1 MMPGVYLGLGS
12 NIGDREAHIT
22 QALQLISEI
31 CEVKKKSHLYLTE
44 PVGDIKQDWFLNN
57 VIEVKTELDPEHLL
71 SSIKSIERTIGR
83 VKTVKNG
90 PRIID
95 IDILFYGDQIV
106 QTKNLIIPH
115 PLLHERLFV
124 LQPMLD
130 LNPDF
135 VHPVLKKSILELYNN
150 HPKTEKVLLYK

>member
-1 MMPGVYLGLGS
+1 MPRFYLSLGS

-22 QALQLISEI
+22 QALHLISEI
-31 CEVKKKSHLYLTE
+31 CTVKKKSHLYLTE
-44 PVGDIKQDWFLNN
+44 PVGDIKQDWFLNS
-57 VIEVKTELDPEHLL
+57 VIEVKTELDPKHLL

-95 IDILFYGDQIV
+95 IDILFYEDQII

-115 PLLHERLFV
+115 PLLHERLFI

-135 VHPVLKKSILELYNN
+135 IHPVLKKSILELYKN